1 MFTRQQASV
10 IRQEFWT
17 TFGRYMGPVP
27 SAEGTKI
34 NWVNYHTRVK
44 DVHFKMEAG
53 PRSAMIGII
62 VQHKDPAIQELY
74 FEQFLELKEMLHA
87 TMEEEWTWQLHAQ
100 ESDGKVV
107 TKIFREISDVSVF
120 NKEEWPELIS
130 FFKKRIVGLD
140 SFWED
145 ARYSFDAL
153 K

>member
-1 MFTRQQASV
+1 
-10 IRQEFWT
+10 
-17 TFGRYMGPVP
+17 
-27 SAEGTKI
+27 
-34 NWVNYHTRVK
+34 
-44 DVHFKMEAG
+44 MEAG